1 MAKRKIVWSQRAKK
15 KLFEILE
22 FYAER
27 NQNKVY
33 SQKLYNKINQ
43 ELKLVSIYPLI
54 GLKTDMGFVRGLI
67 VENYIV
73 FYEHNNSTV
82 IVHSVWDC
90 RQDPETLTIK

>member
-1 MAKRKIVWSQRAKK
+1 MAKRKIVWSQRAKNR
-15 KLFEILE
+15 LFVILG

-27 NQNKVY
+27 NQSKVY

-54 GLKTDMGFVRGLI
+54 GLKTDMELVRGLI

-73 FYEHNNSTV
+73 FYEHNNSTIFV
-82 IVHSVWDC
+82 LTVWDC